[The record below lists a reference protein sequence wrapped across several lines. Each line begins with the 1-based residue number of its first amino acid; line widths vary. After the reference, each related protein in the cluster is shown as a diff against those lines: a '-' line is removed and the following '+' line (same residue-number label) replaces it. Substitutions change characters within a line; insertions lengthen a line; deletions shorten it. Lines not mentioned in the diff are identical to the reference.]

1 VVSRKRVW
9 TVLWQAAAATLVAAA
24 VSIGSDAGVSGAG
37 SPGAGPVFHVPI
49 LLYHR
54 IIPSGEAGNSLP
66 ALVVSPAEFAAQ
78 LDLLKAA
85 GWHSITAA
93 RLADYLTTGVT
104 PPDRSFVI
112 TIDDGTDDGYTQAFP
127 ILREHGFVASY
138 YVVAGRIGHSHDLDA
153 DQLRALTAAG
163 NEIGNH
169 TMRHFRLA
177 RRAHAI
183 VAGEIA
189 DASAAIAAI
198 TSHRPVTFAYPFGS
212 WDASVAADVAAC
224 PGLRLALTT
233 VRGST
238 ETWAGRFELPRI
250 AVGPATQATDL
261 LAQMVRGS

>member
-1 VVSRKRVW
+1 MVSRKRVW

-37 SPGAGPVFHVPI
+37 SPDVRPVLHVPI

-54 IIPSGEAGNSLP
+54 IVPSGEAGNSLP
-66 ALVVSPAEFAAQ
+66 ELVVSPAEFAAQ
-78 LDLLKAA
+78 LDLLEAA

-93 RLADYLTTGVT
+93 RLADYLTTGTT
-104 PPDRSFVI
+104 PPRGSFVI
-112 TIDDGTDDGYTQAFP
+112 TIDDGTGDGFTHAFP

-138 YVVAGRIGHSHDLDA
+138 YVVAERIGHPDDLSA
-153 DQLRALTAAG
+153 NQLRALTAAG

-177 RRAHAI
+177 RRTHAI
-183 VAGEIA
+183 VAGEID
-189 DASAAIAAI
+189 DASAVIATI

-212 WDASVAADVAAC
+212 WDADVAADVAAC
-224 PGLRLALTT
+224 PGLHLALTT
-233 VRGST
+233 ARGST

-250 AVGPATQATDL
+250 AVGPTTQPADL